1 MSAPPY
7 NSAEKDP
14 GKSPKLNE
22 KARKLPVEDLKERP
36 WATQR
41 VEFLFAMPELGVS
54 EAASL
59 FGALFGAGRYTCGEI
74 RVMSRLYVKFC

>member
-7 NSAEKDP
+7 NSEEKAP

-22 KARKLPVEDLKERP
+22 KARKLPVEDLEERP

-41 VEFLFAMPELGVS
+41 VEFLFAMPELGLS

-59 FGALFGAGRYTCGEI
+59 FGAGRYTCEDI